1 MVLFILLTSHNAQ
14 EIPIDMDVDATCT
27 TNWSQLAWS
36 CPFRRQAFMHRHPTN
51 SSTLHTSG
59 NHRRAATGGS
69 VDRPRGLVRNQ
80 PGDRKAPIFWD
91 HADLPNWII
100 SIEAERS
107 GDRTRRIGFGKA
119 LRIKQRRLH
128 AIVKA

>member
-1 MVLFILLTSHNAQ
+1 
-14 EIPIDMDVDATCT
+14 MDVDATCT

-36 CPFRRQAFMHRHPTN
+36 CPFRRQAFMHRYPTN

-80 PGDRKAPIFWD
+80 PGDGKAPIFWD
-91 HADLPNWII
+91 RADLPNWIVRV
-100 SIEAERS
+100 EAERS
-107 GDRTRRIGFGKA
+107 GDRARRIGFGKA
-119 LRIKQRRLH
+119 LRIIERRLH
-128 AIVKA
+128 GIMQAQARR

>member
-27 TNWSQLAWS
+27 TNWSQLASS
-36 CPFRRQAFMHRHPTN
+36 CPFLRQAFMHRHPTN

-100 SIEAERS
+100 SI
-107 GDRTRRIGFGKA
+107 
-119 LRIKQRRLH
+119 
-128 AIVKA
+128 